1 VLNQGYVGR
10 ELPATEPVEVTAESV
25 AAFAAALGQ
34 SGDAIPSTY
43 LISLTLPAA
52 DVLIDDP
59 DFGLDFSRVL
69 HREQRFQHHRPL
81 KVGDRVSCVVTVDG
95 IKVVAGNELLSL
107 RTEVVDAVASP
118 VATVWTTLFVAAEQS
133 APVGAD
139 K

>member
-1 VLNQGYVGR
+1 MLNQGYVGR
-10 ELPATEPVEVTAESV
+10 ELPATEPVEVTAEPV

-139 K
+139 T

>member
-1 VLNQGYVGR
+1 MLNQGYVGR
-10 ELPATEPVEVTAESV
+10 ELPATEPVEVIVESV
-25 AAFAAALGQ
+25 TAFAAALGQ
-34 SGDAIPSTY
+34 SGDGIPSTY

-52 DVLIDDP
+52 DVLINDP

-81 KVGDRVSCVVTVDG
+81 KVGDRVSCRVTVDG

-118 VATVWTTLFVAAEQS
+118 VATVWTTLFVAAEES
-133 APVGAD
+133 ATVGAD